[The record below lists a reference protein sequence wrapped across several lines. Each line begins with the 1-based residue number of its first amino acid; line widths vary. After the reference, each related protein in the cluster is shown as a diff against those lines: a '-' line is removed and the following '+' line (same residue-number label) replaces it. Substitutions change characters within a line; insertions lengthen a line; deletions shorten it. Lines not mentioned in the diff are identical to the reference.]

1 MAFSHL
7 PSPAASM
14 HSSFAASISN
24 SNNSSATRNR
34 SRSIL
39 PQSFSHYC
47 YCFQNSTLDT
57 RRSRQTTTTLWRL
70 HKGFSDTGF
79 SGVGRQNNGSLQ
91 FDSNVTKL
99 LTTRELSLSS
109 ASSSSWRW
117 TRIRAEESVNERLDS
132 NNSAASSNEEGE
144 QKQQVEAKLDQSV
157 GTEFEA
163 SYRNGAFLVSNSQ
176 QHKQDHGSQGF
187 EASEKFSLF
196 QIEAQGNKKTAYK
209 LFGVNMTPEM
219 IAIAMVYFVQGILG
233 LSELAISFFLKD
245 DLHLDP
251 AETAFLTGLSA
262 LPWLIKPLYGFFSD
276 GVPLFGYRRR
286 SYLVLCG
293 LLGALSWG
301 SLASFVDNKF
311 AATTVILLSS
321 LSVAFADVVADSIV
335 VERARG
341 ETQGT
346 SVSLQSLCWGSSAVG
361 GIVSAYFSGSL
372 VETYGVRVVFG
383 ITAILPLLT
392 SAAAGLVH
400 EEPLI
405 RDHVSSDFPSLDAP
419 KGPVMTF
426 LDISNSQLGF
436 LWETVKEPSIFLP
449 TMFIFLWQATPISD
463 TAMFFFMTNKLGF
476 GPEFL
481 GRVKLVTAVASLV
494 GVGVYNSYLQDVPL
508 RTVFFWTIV
517 MGTVL
522 GLTQLLL
529 VTGINQSLG
538 ISNEWFSIGD
548 SLVLTVLGQVSF
560 MPILVLAAE
569 LCPPGVEATLFAT
582 LMSISNGGAVLG
594 GLIGA
599 ALTQLLGV
607 TSENFQNLALLLVLC
622 NVSSLLPLP
631 FLGLLPTESE
641 LKAAAVKAET
651 TLGNIE
657 KMKDE

>member
-1 MAFSHL
+1 MAFFHL

-14 HSSFAASISN
+14 PSSSAASISN
-24 SNNSSATRNR
+24 GNNSSATRNR

-39 PQSFSHYC
+39 PQSFCHYC

-57 RRSRQTTTTLWRL
+57 RRSRQTTTTPWRL
-70 HKGFSDTGF
+70 HKGFSDNGF
-79 SGVGRQNNGSLQ
+79 SGVGRQRNGSLQ

-109 ASSSSWRW
+109 PSSSSWRW
-117 TRIRAEESVNERLDS
+117 TRIRAEESMNERLDS
-132 NNSAASSNEEGE
+132 NNSAASSNEE
-144 QKQQVEAKLDQSV
+144 
-157 GTEFEA
+157 
-163 SYRNGAFLVSNSQ
+163 GAFLVSNSQ

-187 EASEKFSLF
+187 GASEKFSLF
-196 QIEAQGNKKTAYK
+196 QIKAQGNKKTAYK

-293 LLGALSWG
+293 LLGAFSWG

-372 VETYGVRVVFG
+372 VETYGVR
-383 ITAILPLLT
+383 LLQY
-392 SAAAGLVH
+392 
-400 EEPLI
+400 LI
-405 RDHVSSDFPSLDAP
+405 QPCS
-419 KGPVMTF
+419 
-426 LDISNSQLGF
+426 
-436 LWETVKEPSIFLP
+436 
-449 TMFIFLWQATPISD
+449 
-463 TAMFFFMTNKLGF
+463 
-476 GPEFL
+476 
-481 GRVKLVTAVASLV
+481 
-494 GVGVYNSYLQDVPL
+494 
-508 RTVFFWTIV
+508 
-517 MGTVL
+517 
-522 GLTQLLL
+522 
-529 VTGINQSLG
+529 
-538 ISNEWFSIGD
+538 FS
-548 SLVLTVLGQVSF
+548 
-560 MPILVLAAE
+560 
-569 LCPPGVEATLFAT
+569 
-582 LMSISNGGAVLG
+582 
-594 GLIGA
+594 
-599 ALTQLLGV
+599 
-607 TSENFQNLALLLVLC
+607 
-622 NVSSLLPLP
+622 
-631 FLGLLPTESE
+631 
-641 LKAAAVKAET
+641 
-651 TLGNIE
+651 
-657 KMKDE
+657 

>member
-1 MAFSHL
+1 M
-7 PSPAASM
+7 
-14 HSSFAASISN
+14 
-24 SNNSSATRNR
+24 
-34 SRSIL
+34 
-39 PQSFSHYC
+39 
-47 YCFQNSTLDT
+47 LDV
-57 RRSRQTTTTLWRL
+57 
-70 HKGFSDTGF
+70 
-79 SGVGRQNNGSLQ
+79 GVGRQRNGSLQ

-109 ASSSSWRW
+109 PSSSSWRW
-117 TRIRAEESVNERLDS
+117 TRIRAEESMNERLDS
-132 NNSAASSNEEGE
+132 NNSAASSNEE
-144 QKQQVEAKLDQSV
+144 
-157 GTEFEA
+157 
-163 SYRNGAFLVSNSQ
+163 GAFLVSNSQ

-187 EASEKFSLF
+187 GASEKFSLF
-196 QIEAQGNKKTAYK
+196 QIKAQGNKKTAYK

-293 LLGALSWG
+293 LLGAFSWG

-372 VETYGVRVVFG
+372 VETYGVR
-383 ITAILPLLT
+383 
-392 SAAAGLVH
+392 
-400 EEPLI
+400 
-405 RDHVSSDFPSLDAP
+405 
-419 KGPVMTF
+419 
-426 LDISNSQLGF
+426 
-436 LWETVKEPSIFLP
+436 
-449 TMFIFLWQATPISD
+449 
-463 TAMFFFMTNKLGF
+463 TNKLGF
-476 GPEFL
+476 GPDFL

-560 MPILVLAAE
+560 MPILVLAAR

-599 ALTQLLGV
+599 VLTQLLGV

>member
-1 MAFSHL
+1 MAFFHL

-14 HSSFAASISN
+14 PSSSAASISN
-24 SNNSSATRNR
+24 GNNSSATRNR

-39 PQSFSHYC
+39 PQSFCHYC

-57 RRSRQTTTTLWRL
+57 RRSRQTTTTPWRL
-70 HKGFSDTGF
+70 HKGFSDNGF
-79 SGVGRQNNGSLQ
+79 SGVGRQRNGSLQ

-109 ASSSSWRW
+109 PSSSSWRW
-117 TRIRAEESVNERLDS
+117 TRIRAEESMNERLDS

-157 GTEFEA
+157 GTELEA

-187 EASEKFSLF
+187 GASEKFSLF
-196 QIEAQGNKKTAYK
+196 QIKAQGNKKTAYK

-293 LLGALSWG
+293 LLGAFSWG

-372 VETYGVRVVFG
+372 VETYGVR
-383 ITAILPLLT
+383 
-392 SAAAGLVH
+392 
-400 EEPLI
+400 
-405 RDHVSSDFPSLDAP
+405 
-419 KGPVMTF
+419 
-426 LDISNSQLGF
+426 
-436 LWETVKEPSIFLP
+436 
-449 TMFIFLWQATPISD
+449 
-463 TAMFFFMTNKLGF
+463 TNKLGF
-476 GPEFL
+476 GPDFL

-560 MPILVLAAE
+560 MPILVLAAR

-599 ALTQLLGV
+599 VLTQLLGV

>member
-14 HSSFAASISN
+14 HSSSAASISN

-34 SRSIL
+34 SRNIL
-39 PQSFSHYC
+39 PQSFCHYC

-57 RRSRQTTTTLWRL
+57 RRSRQTTTTPWRL
-70 HKGFSDTGF
+70 HKGFS
-79 SGVGRQNNGSLQ
+79 GVGRQHNGSLQ

-109 ASSSSWRW
+109 PSSSSWRW

-157 GTEFEA
+157 GTELEA

-187 EASEKFSLF
+187 GASEKFSLF

-405 RDHVSSDFPSLDAP
+405 RDHVVSDFPSLDAP
-419 KGPVMTF
+419 EGPEMTF

-494 GVGVYNSYLQDVPL
+494 GIGVYNSYLQDVPL

-560 MPILVLAAE
+560 MPILVLAAR

-641 LKAAAVKAET
+641 LKAAAMKAET